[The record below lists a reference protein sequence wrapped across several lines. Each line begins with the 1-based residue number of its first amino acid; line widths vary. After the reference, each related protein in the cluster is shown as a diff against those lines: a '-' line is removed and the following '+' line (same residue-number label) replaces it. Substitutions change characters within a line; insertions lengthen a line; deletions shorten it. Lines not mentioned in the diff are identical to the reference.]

1 MVRRLWVHHFSDL
14 YEHLELEA
22 MTTYSY
28 QLVLDDSESITLTR
42 ALELLKEKCLA
53 ELDDPEMA
61 PYHSD
66 LCNIE
71 SIRQKLYANVS
82 QTSGNNFWRRK

>member
-1 MVRRLWVHHFSDL
+1 MHHFSYLD
-14 YEHLELEA
+14 EHLELEA

-61 PYHSD
+61 PYHPD

-71 SIRQKLYANVS
+71 SIRQKLYSNVS
-82 QTSGNNFWRRK
+82 QTSGNNFDWIRARKREV